1 MSQSAKHIL
10 FFVVCLVA
18 LAALCHTYL
27 YIGLPEVD
35 DDTRDVIVHG
45 LRLPRMLCALGV
57 GSLLSVAGAIMQGVF
72 RNPLVE
78 PYTMGVSGGAVVGV
92 ALAFISGSVAAYG
105 SVSITLAAALGG
117 LLTLAVV
124 LLMRRAV
131 GYDTGVMLICG
142 IMISFVSSAVTTV
155 LLALASREDVSQVIS
170 WSVGSFDG
178 VGEAMSFFVAAVGLL
193 ATLLSVFLGN
203 VVNVL
208 SLGDAEARSLG
219 VAPGRAAGW
228 LFVIATL
235 LAAVSVSAAG
245 VVAFVGMA
253 VPHLARTLCGSDNR
267 VVLPASGLL
276 GSLVMMACDLVA
288 KTVISPR
295 ELPAGAVCA
304 VAGGVMFIYM
314 TVRWKKRVA

>member
-1 MSQSAKHIL
+1 MPRSAKHIA
-10 FFVVCLVA
+10 FFIICIVA
-18 LAALCHTYL
+18 LAILCYAYL

-35 DDTRDVIVHG
+35 AATRDVIVRR
-45 LRLPRMLCALGV
+45 LRLPRMLCAMGV
-57 GSLLSVAGAIMQGVF
+57 GALLSVAGAIMQGVF

-92 ALAFISGSVAAYG
+92 ALAFISGSVAAHG
-105 SVSITLAAALGG
+105 AVSITLGAALGG

-131 GYDTGVMLICG
+131 GYDTGVLLICG

-170 WSVGSFDG
+170 WSIGSFDG
-178 VGEAMSFFVAAVGLL
+178 VGESMSFFVVTAGLL
-193 ATLLSVFLGN
+193 STLLSVFLGN

-219 VAPGRAAGW
+219 VAPGRAVGW
-228 LFVIATL
+228 LFVFATL

-245 VVAFVGMA
+245 VVAFIGMA
-253 VPHLARTLCGSDNR
+253 VPHLTRTLCGSDNR

-314 TVRWKKRVA
+314 TVRWKKRVD

>member
-1 MSQSAKHIL
+1 
-10 FFVVCLVA
+10 
-18 LAALCHTYL
+18 
-27 YIGLPEVD
+27 
-35 DDTRDVIVHG
+35 
-45 LRLPRMLCALGV
+45 MLCAMGV
-57 GSLLSVAGAIMQGVF
+57 GALLSVAGAIMQGVF

-105 SVSITLAAALGG
+105 SVAVTVGAALGG

-131 GYDTGVMLICG
+131 GYDTGVLLICG

-170 WSVGSFDG
+170 WSIGSFDG
-178 VGEAMSFFVAAVGLL
+178 VGESMSLFVLATGLL
-193 ATLLSVFLGN
+193 ATLFSVFLGN

-228 LFVIATL
+228 LFVFASL

-253 VPHLARTLCGSDNR
+253 VPHLTRTLCGSDNR

-314 TVRWKKRVA
+314 TVRWKKRVD

>member
-1 MSQSAKHIL
+1 
-10 FFVVCLVA
+10 
-18 LAALCHTYL
+18 
-27 YIGLPEVD
+27 
-35 DDTRDVIVHG
+35 
-45 LRLPRMLCALGV
+45 MLCAMGV
-57 GSLLSVAGAIMQGVF
+57 GALLSVAGAIMQGVF

-105 SVSITLAAALGG
+105 SVAVTVGAALGG

-131 GYDTGVMLICG
+131 GYDTGVLLICG

-170 WSVGSFDG
+170 WSIGSFDG
-178 VGEAMSFFVAAVGLL
+178 VGESMSLFVLAAGLL
-193 ATLLSVFLGN
+193 ATLFSVFLGN

-228 LFVIATL
+228 LFVFATL
-235 LAAVSVSAAG
+235 LAALSVSAAG

-253 VPHLARTLCGSDNR
+253 VPHLTRTLCWSDNR

-276 GSLVMMACDLVA
+276 GSLVMMTCDLVA

-314 TVRWKKRVA
+314 TVRWKKRVD

>member
-1 MSQSAKHIL
+1 MSRSAKHIV
-10 FFVVCLVA
+10 FFAACIAA
-18 LAALCHTYL
+18 LAILGYAYL
-27 YIGLPEVD
+27 FIGLPEVD
-35 DDTRDVIVHG
+35 AATCDVIVRG
-45 LRLPRMLCALGV
+45 LRLPRMLCAMGV
-57 GSLLSVAGAIMQGVF
+57 GALLSVAGGIMQGVF

-105 SVSITLAAALGG
+105 SVAVTVGAALGG

-131 GYDTGVMLICG
+131 GYDTGVLLICG

-155 LLALASREDVSQVIS
+155 LLALASREDVGQVIS
-170 WSVGSFDG
+170 WSIGSFDG
-178 VGEAMSFFVAAVGLL
+178 VGESMSLFVLATGLL
-193 ATLLSVFLGN
+193 ATLFSVFLGN

-228 LFVIATL
+228 LFVFATL
-235 LAAVSVSAAG
+235 LAAASVSAAG

-253 VPHLARTLCGSDNR
+253 VPHLTRTLCGSDNR

-314 TVRWKKRVA
+314 TVRWKKRVD